1 MPRLGKIATGLVAV
15 LAMGWLWHGPLGRG
29 ELYAERL
36 EAAGRA
42 AIAPLGL
49 PGIQLHLP
57 RDPIRRVAVMSGP
70 ADDLQREGLG
80 SEYGLND
87 YVREVPGISGVHW
100 ADQKGGP
107 GGLPLLAE
115 TLLQLVLAYALGFG
129 LGALLFARPKR
140 RSFLD

>member
-1 MPRLGKIATGLVAV
+1 MPRLGKVATGLVAV
-15 LAMGWLWHGPLGRG
+15 LLMGWLWHAPLGRG

-36 EAAGRA
+36 EAAARA

-49 PGIQLHLP
+49 PGIAVRLP
-57 RDPIRRVAVMSGP
+57 RDPIRRTAILSGP

-87 YVREVPGISGVHW
+87 YIREVPGIRGVHW
-100 ADQKGGP
+100 TDQPGGP